1 MNLVRITEPQASFL
15 EVEIV
20 GRYLEDEDEEAEV
33 AAIVADHLERS
44 RGVSMAVPPLLPRM
58 LLDVINA
65 MDDEIERAKKG
76 DATALR
82 RIGGVDTIKQ
92 ARDLWRTGH
101 PLRLKAL
108 AALGGLPS

>member
-1 MNLVRITEPQASFL
+1 MKLVRITEPQASFL

-20 GRYLEDEDEEAEV
+20 GRYLEDEGEEAEV

-44 RGVSMAVPPLLPRM
+44 RGVSMAVPSLLPRM

-82 RIGGVDTIKQ
+82 RIGVDTLKQ
-92 ARDLWRTGH
+92 ARGLWRSGH
-101 PLRLKAL
+101 TLWLKAL
-108 AALGGLPS
+108 AALGGVP